1 MRLLKTA
8 IVLGASSL
16 TLLVA
21 ACSGAAPTSATATA
35 TTAAAA
41 AAGGSAS
48 TVALKLEDIKFS
60 TTALSATK
68 GQALTVDLSNGGA
81 LDHDFTIEKLDG
93 SATIDGKDAK
103 ATGQA
108 VHAPLKPKA
117 SGKLVITPSTAG
129 TFTFFCTVP
138 GHREAGMQGTL
149 TVK

>member
-35 TTAAAA
+35 STAGA
-41 AAGGSAS
+41 AAGGAS
-48 TVALKLEDIKFS
+48 TVALKLEDIKFD

-68 GQALTVDLSNGGA
+68 GQALTVNLTNTGA
-81 LDHDFTIEKLDG
+81 LDHDFTMEKLDG
-93 SATIDGKDAK
+93 AATIDGKDAK

-108 VHAPLKPKA
+108 VHAALKPKA
-117 SGKLVITPSTAG
+117 TGKLVITPSAAG

-138 GHREAGMQGTL
+138 GHREAGMQGRL